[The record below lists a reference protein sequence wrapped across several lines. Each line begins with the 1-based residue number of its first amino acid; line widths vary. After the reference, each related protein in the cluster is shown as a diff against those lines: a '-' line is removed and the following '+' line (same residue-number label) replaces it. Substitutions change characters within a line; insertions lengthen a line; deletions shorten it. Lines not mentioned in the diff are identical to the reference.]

1 MTVVRVAG
9 PDDFDA
15 VTTLLEELGR
25 PVVTDREACRA
36 VYERDLA
43 DADTEHLLAEDDQ
56 GNPIGFCSLHF
67 RRRLNHT
74 TLEAW
79 VPDLL
84 VTEAARSKKAGHT
97 LLSEA
102 ERRARERGCHWF
114 ALESA
119 HWRKDAHRF
128 YLNYGLG
135 DVGLSFG
142 IPLV

>member
-1 MTVVRVAG
+1 MTAVRLAG
-9 PDDFDA
+9 PDDYEA
-15 VTTLLEELGR
+15 VTALLEELGR
-25 PVVTDREACRA
+25 PVVSDHEACRA
-36 VYERDLA
+36 VYEQDLA
-43 DADTEHLLAEDDQ
+43 DPHTAHLLAEDDE
-56 GNPIGFCSLHF
+56 GKPVGFCSLHF
-67 RRRLNHT
+67 RPRLNHT
-74 TLEAW
+74 TREAW

-84 VTEAARSKKAGHT
+84 VTEAARSKKVGHA
-97 LLSEA
+97 LLFEA
-102 ERRARERGCHWF
+102 ERQARERGCHWL